1 CLWDYEWDS
10 ETFYERPVLMARLE
24 LTDTSGRK
32 QTIVTDEKWL
42 CGESPVRKQAFWI
55 GELYDANKF
64 QAGWNTPD
72 FKANGWVA
80 ARESK
85 IGEKLRKFT
94 FDPMPPEKMSAPIWP
109 VGEKEPKPKVYVFDF
124 GQQIGGRARFAFQNL
139 KKGQRI
145 VVRYSEIAGKDP
157 TPEAGPLA
165 YYDSFDNS
173 KQDPDLLKYKGRGSV
188 ASSAFIEIPQP
199 DGTSKR
205 EGIPGG
211 AAVFSDMFVSAGE
224 KSETWTPNFTYTGFR
239 YLEIL
244 GLESRDQLKE
254 ISAYDLSTEL
264 NIVGSVDTDEP
275 KLNKILKGAQRT
287 IAVNL
292 HSQFQDNNGSERG
305 SFAFLVA
312 VNDLNASY
320 WINTYPFWH
329 NVALSTVTV
338 NSASN
343 WPVGFCAGL
352 RGPAHGKYKVIGI
365 TDSLH
370 YGNLPYNLLA
380 FFNDRK
386 AADALLDWS
395 LVFIKEASAERY
407 WNNKTDGYADHIAET
422 ALLDL
427 PGKDKEFIIDGKIT
441 SRSLFHGGALSSIAD
456 QGIQTA
462 TTLGLRAK
470 AEKLRELIEPLKKKL
485 VTTCR
490 DSKTGVWTPD
500 HPSKQGTDTALIY
513 FNIEPREDDKKLC
526 EEIIHEIHTVTNGH
540 QITGSR
546 LSYPLLH
553 VLSQNGFVEEAY
565 RLLMREEYPSL
576 LNMINETNGTIRE
589 SWHTRDNFAQIEG
602 LTAMSNWFYSDL
614 VGISA
619 DINAPA
625 FASFSLKPIV
635 PSKVGRV
642 NFSFE
647 SPRGT
652 IQSLWER
659 KKNEI
664 VWNITVP
671 PNSQAKIAIPSVSVA
686 DLKEGGKPISIQP
699 GITSLEKNP
708 EYQFYKIP
716 SGNYQFSYPDAG
728 QKPSQQTDSK

>member
-1 CLWDYEWDS
+1 
-10 ETFYERPVLMARLE
+10 VLIARLE
-24 LTDTSGRK
+24 LTDSSGRK

-80 ARESK
+80 ACESK

-124 GQQIGGRARFAFQNL
+124 GQQIGGRARFAYQNL

-188 ASSAFIEIPQP
+188 ASVAKIELPQP
-199 DGTSKR
+199 DGTLKKI
-205 EGIPGG
+205 GIPGG

-254 ISAYDLSTEL
+254 ISAYDLATEL
-264 NIVGSVDTDEP
+264 NIVGSLDTDEP

-287 IAVNL
+287 IAVNY
-292 HSQFQDNNGSERG
+292 HSQFQDNNGAERN
-305 SFAFLVA
+305 SNAINPAL
-312 VNDLNASY
+312 NDLNSAY
-320 WINTYPFWH
+320 WINVFPLWQKVSLDT
-329 NVALSTVTV
+329 LTV
-338 NSASN
+338 NAAAN
-343 WPVGFCAGL
+343 WPSDMVAEI
-352 RGPAHGKYKVIGI
+352 RGSTRGKYKIIEI
-365 TDSLH
+365 TDSFH
-370 YGNLPYNLLA
+370 YGHLPFNLLS
-380 FFNDRK
+380 FFNDRRS
-386 AADALLDWS
+386 ADAVLDWS
-395 LVFIKEASAERY
+395 LVLIREASADKY
-407 WNNKTDGYADHIAET
+407 WNNKGYADHIAET

-427 PGKDKEFIIDGKIT
+427 PGKEKVFIVNGKIT
-441 SRSLFHGGALSSIAD
+441 SQPLFHAGALFFMAEMA
-456 QGIQTA
+456 IQTA
-462 TTLGLRAK
+462 ESLGLKNK

-490 DSKTGVWTPD
+490 DAETGVWTPD
-500 HPSKQGTDTALIY
+500 RPSKQGTDTALIY

-526 EEIIHEIHTVTNGH
+526 EEIIQEIHTVTNGH

-589 SWHTRDNFAQIEG
+589 SWDTRNNFAQIEG